1 MFTNIVFSGGAV
13 KGICY
18 IGCIKYLEEHSMLK
32 DIRNI
37 VGASVGSIF
46 AMLVCLGMGHE
57 EIREFTLH
65 TLKHL
70 KGVDI
75 ENILDIYN
83 TLGINDADDVMS
95 CLKHLL
101 YKKTHNAN
109 ITFIEFGKKT
119 GMNLVIAASNLI
131 TTSIEF
137 LSVDTHPD
145 MSIAT
150 AINASIAV
158 PLLFQPV
165 IYKDAIYVD
174 AGLFSNTPYEYC
186 KVHPFVDT
194 LIIEICSKT
203 KIIDTKNI
211 NIIDYV
217 ELFMQA
223 IYTKLNTKKHLESGK
238 RVLIQFEDTS
248 VFLGNLSDDLT
259 YHIDAELFETF
270 VKRGYDAL
278 DKSMS
283 TSSCFTEHE

>member
-18 IGCIKYLEEHSMLK
+18 IGCIKYLQEHHLLR
-32 DIRNI
+32 DVRNL

-46 AMLVCLGMGHE
+46 ALLICLDMGHE
-57 EIREFTLH
+57 EIRDFAVHL
-65 TLKHL
+65 LKCL

-83 TLGINDADDVMS
+83 TLGINDAEDVM
-95 CLKHLL
+95 CCIRNLL
-101 YKKTHNAN
+101 EKKTKNPN

-119 GMNLVIAASNLI
+119 GKNLVIAASNLI
-131 TTSIEF
+131 TRSIEF
-137 LSVDTHPD
+137 ISVDTHPD

-150 AINASIAV
+150 AIKASIAV

-165 IYKDAIYVD
+165 VYKDAIYVD

-194 LIIEICSKT
+194 LIIEICSKP
-203 KIIDTKNI
+203 KKADTTNL
-211 NIIDYV
+211 NLVDYV

-223 IYTKLNTKKHLESGK
+223 IYMKLNTKKNLDSGK
-238 RVLIQFEDTS
+238 RVMIKFEDTS
-248 VFLGNLSDDLT
+248 VFLGNISDDLT
-259 YHIDAELFETF
+259 YQIDPELFETF
-270 VKRGYDAL
+270 VKKGYDAL
-278 DKSMS
+278 DISMS
-283 TSSCFTEHE
+283 SDSCFTEHE